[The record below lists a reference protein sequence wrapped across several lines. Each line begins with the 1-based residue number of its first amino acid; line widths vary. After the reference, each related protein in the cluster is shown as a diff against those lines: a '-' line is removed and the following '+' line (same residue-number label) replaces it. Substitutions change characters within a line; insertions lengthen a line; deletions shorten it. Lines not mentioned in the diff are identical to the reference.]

1 MAYLY
6 LKVNASK
13 MSVND
18 MNQIVGNNQQF
29 TVSST
34 SGASTTL
41 TVTISAAHELMNG
54 DTVFVSGLLTSG
66 NAPVSY
72 IEPITLLV
80 KPVEGLFVVSSVETV
95 GISTT
100 FNITIPAAI
109 STGQAVSGAISKF
122 TDPDAN
128 GLASVNNLLSGIQAG
143 AIDATVEISSSNA
156 DKALPASSQG
166 VPGIA
171 GAINFYNLK

>member
-41 TVTISAAHELMNG
+41 TVTTSVAHNLVNG
-54 DTVFVSGLLTSG
+54 DTVFVAGLLTSG

-72 IEPITLLV
+72 IEPVTSLV
-80 KPVEGLFVVSSVETV
+80 KPVEGLYVVSSAGTV
-95 GISTT
+95 GVSTT

-109 STGQAVSGAISKF
+109 STAQAASGAISKF
-122 TDPDAN
+122 TAPDAN
-128 GLASVNNLLSGIQAG
+128 GLANVNNLLSGIQAG
-143 AIDATVEISSSNA
+143 TIDAIVEMSASNA
-156 DKALPASSQG
+156 DKALPPSSQG
-166 VPGIA
+166 IAGVA